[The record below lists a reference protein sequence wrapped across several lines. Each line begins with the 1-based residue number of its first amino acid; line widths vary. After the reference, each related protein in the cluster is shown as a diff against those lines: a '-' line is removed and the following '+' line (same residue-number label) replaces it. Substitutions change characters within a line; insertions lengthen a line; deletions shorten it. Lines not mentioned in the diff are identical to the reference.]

1 MPLYS
6 HCNGTLTLPVA
17 PIFIAWYSTVLQ
29 VGACVKLFLR
39 GVWLT
44 CQVRRFQF
52 GHDLTALTTCE
63 V

>member
-29 VGACVKLFLR
+29 VGACVRLYIL
-39 GVWLT
+39 GVVT
-44 CQVRRFQF
+44 CQVRRYPSLRRLDSVN
-52 GHDLTALTTCE
+52 DL
-63 V
+63 